1 MVSYFFSVD
10 FDMLS
15 ETEQRVVR
23 SIVETPGV
31 TRGGVSERLSIREDE
46 LGGYLQQLTNLGF
59 IRHDGGGRFTLANY
73 FFGRWLQGM
82 EVDGRAED
90 SQPDVVAARPRTG
103 LLVELRRRKV
113 FRVGIAYVVVAWV
126 LLQIGDI
133 VFDFLEIPNW
143 AGKLLLV
150 LLLLG
155 LPVALVLAWAFELT
169 PDGIRR
175 ESDVDPRSD

>member
-1 MVSYFFSVD
+1 MA
-10 FDMLS
+10 
-15 ETEQRVVR
+15 
-23 SIVETPGV
+23 
-31 TRGGVSERLSIREDE
+31 RGTIRERISIRSDE
-46 LGGYLQQLTNLGF
+46 LDGYLRQLINLGF
-59 IRHDGGGRFTLANY
+59 IRYEGDDGFALANY
-73 FFGRWLQGM
+73 FFRRWLRGM
-82 EVDGRAED
+82 EVNAEA
-90 SQPDVVAARPRTG
+90 SEIQLEVATAPQRPG
-103 LLVELRRRKV
+103 LLVELKRRKV

-169 PDGIRR
+169 PEGIRR
-175 ESDVDPRSD
+175 ETNVDRRPD